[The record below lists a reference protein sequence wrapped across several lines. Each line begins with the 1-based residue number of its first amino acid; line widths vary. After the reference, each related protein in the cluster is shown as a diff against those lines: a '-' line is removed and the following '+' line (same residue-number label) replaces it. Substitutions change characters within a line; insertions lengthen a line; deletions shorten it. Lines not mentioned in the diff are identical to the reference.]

1 MIARLAALDIRWTD
15 ALRLKPEMKA
25 WWRVGAF
32 FAHSGDSWFWMI
44 GLVIAWFF
52 SGPEWR
58 YREALM
64 AIGIV
69 CLALIV
75 FAIKLLFRR
84 KRPEGDFGA
93 IYRKTD
99 PHSFPSG
106 HAARAAMLATLAV
119 GLGPAGFAV
128 IMVIWAPLVCLAR
141 VMTGLHYVSDVL
153 AGIILGILAGLFIL
167 SAQPFIQSFLP
178 LINIP

>member
-1 MIARLAALDIRWTD
+1 MIVKLSKLDTNWTA
-15 ALRLKPEMKA
+15 ALRLNQDGSTS
-25 WWRVGAF
+25 WRIAVF

-44 GLVIAWFF
+44 GLVLAWFF
-52 SGPEWR
+52 SPPEWR
-58 YREALM
+58 YREMLM

-69 CLALIV
+69 SLAFVV
-75 FAIKLLFRR
+75 FGIKLIIRR
-84 KRPEGDFGA
+84 RRPEGEFGA

-119 GLGPAGFAV
+119 GLGPPGFAV
-128 IMVIWAPLVCLAR
+128 IMLIWAPLVCLAR

-153 AGIILGILAGLFIL
+153 AGIFLGILAGLLIL
-167 SAQPFIQSFLP
+167 GMQPAFQVFLP
-178 LINIP
+178 LLNIP